1 MKAPR
6 WSRAQYLEHCKRT
19 GVTAQPTRKSPVAGR
34 TAPRKGKNKTELAF
48 ENRFRFEHPSCSLLY
63 EPFKLRIDGTCFYTP
78 DYFSP
83 ELMIVYEV
91 KGPHIFE
98 DSVIKFKA
106 ARAIHKWLNFEMW
119 QYRNGVWREIR
130 KLPEGAID

>member
-6 WSRAQYLEHCKRT
+6 WTRAQYLEHCKRT
-19 GVTAQPTRKSPVAGR
+19 GVVAIQKAIAKARGQ
-34 TAPRKGKNKTELAF
+34 TKTEEAF
-48 ENRFRFEHPSCSLLY
+48 ALRFAFEHPSCSLFY
-63 EPFKLRIDGTCFYTP
+63 EAIKLRIDATCWYTP

-83 ELMIVYEV
+83 ELMTVYEV

-106 ARAIHKWLNFEMW
+106 ARAIHKWLAFEMW